1 MHGGEYFPGRE
12 DDEIL
17 SEGYTVGDYR
27 NDRLLSDRA
36 EELLD
41 QMKTA
46 GGGNREALRNEAQNL
61 ISQIQ
66 SEPMRRRMQDILQY
80 GDVSVPVTPP
90 AQIPEPEQPVEVI
103 PEIDIPIEP
112 AAPSGPGSDTSIG
125 NEAPSGPAGPASE

>member
-1 MHGGEYFPGRE
+1 M
-12 DDEIL
+12 
-17 SEGYTVGDYR
+17 GDYR
-27 NDRLLSDRA
+27 NDRLLADTA
-36 EELLD
+36 ETLLEE
-41 QMKTA
+41 MKTA
-46 GGGNREALRNEAQNL
+46 GGGRREELRNEAQNL
-61 ISQIQ
+61 INQIQ

-125 NEAPSGPAGPASE
+125 NNEATGPAGPASE